1 MVAPHPGTYQLVR
14 SRRRSLA
21 LIIRSDNT
29 LEVRCP
35 LGMPRWR
42 IDRFVREKAV
52 WINRKRQE
60 NQTKVPVRQETA
72 ETAELADRLIHD
84 RIIHLMCL
92 HQLPAPGKIM
102 IKDLISRWG
111 SCSKTKTISINRRCA
126 RLPETLLDYVI
137 VHEFC
142 HLSQLNHGPAFWQL
156 LSRHI
161 PDARERR
168 RQLRHYHLVA
178 APDRRAAP

>member
-1 MVAPHPGTYQLVR
+1 
-14 SRRRSLA
+14 
-21 LIIRSDNT
+21 
-29 LEVRCP
+29 
-35 LGMPRWR
+35 
-42 IDRFVREKAV
+42 
-52 WINRKRQE
+52 
-60 NQTKVPVRQETA
+60 
-72 ETAELADRLIHD
+72 
-84 RIIHLMCL
+84 
-92 HQLPAPGKIM
+92 M

-168 RQLRHYHLVA
+168 RQLRRYHLVA
-178 APDRRAAP
+178 AADRRAAP